1 MAEYSK
7 EKLYYLKLDKNFFD
21 KHFVKVIYR
30 RKHGD
35 RMMMFLIRLMTESI
49 SYNGYLRFSEDVPY
63 DDEMLAG
70 VLDTDLEIVK
80 KSLKIFSDL
89 KIIEITDN
97 NTIFIPFVQTMTS
110 SSTVGAIR
118 KAEKRTLG
126 GQKGDNTETKGGQKF
141 TYKNINKSIEYRD
154 KSIEYRDTNVSNIEM
169 NKEEEI
175 KNKEIEVGEEN
186 EKLSTICENEC
197 GNVENSSQNERLAKQ
212 TDDTNMAEI
221 IRIAK
226 TPWLDD

>member
-126 GQKGDNTETKGGQKF
+126 GQKGDNTGTKGGQKF

-197 GNVENSSQNERLAKQ
+197 GNVENSMDEDKIKR
-212 TDDTNMAEI
+212 I
-221 IRIAK
+221 IK

>member
-7 EKLYYLKLDKNFFD
+7 EKLYYLKLTKDFFD
-21 KHFVKVIYR
+21 KHFMKILSKRGSDYVV
-30 RKHGD
+30 
-35 RMMMFLIRLMTESI
+35 FLIRLMAESI
-49 SYNGYLRFSEDVPY
+49 SHNGYLRYSEELPY
-63 DDEMLAG
+63 DEEMLSQ
-70 VLDTDLEIVK
+70 VTDTKIKIVEKSLEI
-80 KSLKIFSDL
+80 FQEL
-89 KIIEITDN
+89 KIIEYTSDK
-97 NTIFIPFVQTMTS
+97 TIYIPIVKTLTA

-126 GQKGDNTETKGGQKF
+126 GQKGDNTETKSGQKF

-154 KSIEYRDTNVSNIEM
+154 KSIEYRDTNVSNIET

-197 GNVENSSQNERLAKQ
+197 GNVENSMDE
-212 TDDTNMAEI
+212 DEI
-221 IRIAK
+221 KRIIK

>member
-7 EKLYYLKLDKNFFD
+7 EKLYYLKLTKDFFD

-126 GQKGDNTETKGGQKF
+126 GQKVDNTETKSGQKF

-197 GNVENSSQNERLAKQ
+197 GNVENSMDE
-212 TDDTNMAEI
+212 DEI
-221 IRIAK
+221 KRIIK